1 MKVRQLE
8 SKNKEIEERSE
19 LRLRQKDQH
28 IQYLDQLNSDQR
40 ENADKEQNAL
50 KQIIEHQKN

>member
-1 MKVRQLE
+1 
-8 SKNKEIEERSE
+8 
-19 LRLRQKDQH
+19 
-28 IQYLDQLNSDQR
+28 LDQLNSDQR